1 MGTDKALV
9 PLAGR
14 PLIAH
19 AVSILHQAGLQAT
32 IAGARSPLAEF
43 APVIED
49 SELDRGPLVGICEA
63 LAASTVRWAVFLPVD
78 LPLLPASLLLYLLR
92 HACTTAAAATLA
104 SLNGFAETFPAVI
117 DRAALPVL
125 QNELRAGRGGCFS
138 AFQAAAERLG
148 RPISVLPVEGLVQCG
163 AVAHPAGLPA
173 IRWFLNLNSSEQLH
187 RAENCLRGPHRVS

>member
-1 MGTDKALV
+1 
-9 PLAGR
+9 
-14 PLIAH
+14 
-19 AVSILHQAGLQAT
+19 LHQAGLQAT

-63 LAASTVRWAVFLPVD
+63 LAASTARWAVFLPVD
-78 LPLLPASLLLYLLR
+78 LPLLPVSLVLYLLH
-92 HACTTAAAATLA
+92 HARITGAAATLA
-104 SLNGFAETFPAVI
+104 SLNGFAQTFPAVI

-125 QNELRAGRGGCFS
+125 ESELNAGCGGCFS
-138 AFQAAAERLG
+138 AFQAAADRLG
-148 RPISVLPVEGLVQCG
+148 RPMPVLAVEGLVQCG

-187 RAENCLRGPHRVS
+187 RAENCLRGSDRVS